1 MVNDQKHTFPHK
13 TNHMNQSNKYII
25 MFLAFLLPGVLLAQQ
40 TNSRNYIISCIYK
53 QSGADPNDVSKV
65 VTQVQ
70 YLDGLGRPLQN
81 VTVGQSPSGSDFVQ
95 PIEFD
100 AAGRQSKQ
108 FLPYVATGNGAYQSN
123 GVTNAATWYTTN
135 SAGLQATDL
144 ASPFTETFFEP
155 SPTSRASGQKAPG
168 AKSANSNIKYKT
180 NCCGELK
187 RYDYDIPT
195 NVISQPGGYAP
206 GTITYI
212 QTTDEEGKTVMEYT
226 DLLGRTVCRQVVAVP
241 GAGPGAVILSTYYV
255 YDDIGLLRAVLQPQY
270 QDQASL
276 TDYAFTYDYDEFGRV
291 AIKRTPGGGIT
302 ELVYDQFDRLV
313 ASRDANQFARGVWSF
328 TKYDA
333 QNRPV
338 VTGEIASNATRTVWA
353 TNVAAIAEH
362 HEERSNGTTA
372 GYTLDKTA
380 PLNATEANLLTI
392 TFYDDYGFSKA
403 VNLAYNAL
411 YYPSYNANVK
421 GQITGSRVRMLPGNG
436 AAGGW
441 LTSVTY
447 YDGEYRPIQTDREL
461 YDLGAGAIERSSTQY
476 KYDLAPVIDIQT
488 TVHLFPGNFDTGYEI
503 SFQHDH
509 ADRVLKAVETVDF
522 DNDIIEVNTS
532 AYRYNAVGQLQN
544 KWFHSMDGVN
554 YLRKTDYTHNIR
566 GWLTDGKTVY
576 KKAVGDPPLPFFGF
590 GLSYA
595 NGANYTNG
603 NISQMQWQ
611 NKDEAAF
618 TKGLSFS
625 YDGANR
631 LLGSSGLNGYV
642 ETENGLTYDKNGN
655 IKTLVR
661 GGAVLDN
668 LNYTYLGNRLS
679 TVNDASGSNLGVKSG
694 ASSYGYDGN
703 GNMTNDG
710 NRGATLTYNYL
721 NLPKTV
727 TMAGK
732 TFIYDYDAAGSKHKY
747 VTDTMTVKYAGGF
760 EYRQV
765 GAANQLFRFSL
776 QEGQAVLRGNKVSFE
791 YFLKDHLGNVRVVF
805 NAKGETL
812 QRTDYYPFGLEIDKN
827 NPIQPQN
834 ARNGIN
840 RYLYNGKEF
849 QVGTG
854 YLDFGA
860 RMYDPLIGRMTTVD
874 RFTEKYVNVSGF
886 QFALNNPISNID
898 VNGDSA
904 WKITNQ
910 WNSSFIKQFAK
921 ELPSYI
927 QKFAAG
933 KDKYTCDDLGLSVA
947 MEFAKDNQLPF
958 HWETESKSFDAASEE
973 YSDFSTFSHDV
984 KATSGA
990 PDFQNSENTVSV
1002 NPKDANTG
1010 SILLN
1015 AMKSNGRAHHVQMV
1029 MGRSNDGNSL
1039 LIKQGNFNSL
1049 GRILGSDDPSSMR
1062 YLGIGIQTGTY
1073 NQKTDTWR
1081 NITNGTAKKNF
1092 SSEERLIYKA
1102 YNFINWNK

>member
-1 MVNDQKHTFPHK
+1 MVNDQKHTFPQK
-13 TNHMNQSNKYII
+13 TNQMNQSNKYII
-25 MFLAFLLPGVLLAQQ
+25 ILLLFLFPGIALAQQ

-100 AAGRQSKQ
+100 AAGRQAKQ
-108 FLPYVATGNGAYQSN
+108 YLPYVAAGNGAYQNN
-123 GVTNAATWYTTN
+123 GITNAAAWYTAN

-168 AKSANSNIKYKT
+168 VKSANSNIKYKT

-313 ASRDANQFARGVWSF
+313 ASRDANQLARGVWSF

-338 VTGEIASNATRTVWA
+338 VTGEIASNATRTVLA

-403 VNLAYNAL
+403 VNFAFDNLFT
-411 YYPSYNANVK
+411 PSFNPNVK
-421 GQITGSRVRMLPGNG
+421 GQITGGRVRMLPGNG
-436 AAGGW
+436 GAGNF
-441 LTSVTY
+441 LTNAIY
-447 YDGEYRPIQTDREL
+447 YDAEYRPIQFVRDL
-461 YDLGAGAIERSSTQY
+461 YDLGATAYERHVKIY
-476 KYDLAPVIDIQT
+476 KYDLAPIVEQEE
-488 TVHLFPGNFDTGYEI
+488 TVQWHSASIGYSHSKVFEY
-503 SFQHDH
+503 DH
-509 ADRVLKAVETVDF
+509 ADRLLEIGEQVGTPQDVQDGLQA
-522 DNDIIEVNTS
+522 
-532 AYRYNAVGQLQN
+532 AYRYNALGQLQS
-544 KWFHSMDGVN
+544 KWFHSVDGVK
-554 YLRKTDYTHNIR
+554 YLRRTDYINNIR

-576 KKAVGDPPLPFFGF
+576 KKDANDPDLSFFGF

-603 NISQMQWQ
+603 NISQMQWL
-611 NKDEAAF
+611 NKDDVSY

-625 YDGANR
+625 YDGVNR
-631 LLGSSGLNGYV
+631 LAGSSGLVGYTD
-642 ETENGLTYDKNGN
+642 TESGITYDKNGN
-655 IKTLVR
+655 VKTLVR

-668 LNYTYLGNRLS
+668 LTYTYLGNRLS
-679 TVNDASGSNLGVKSG
+679 AVNDASGSNSGVKG
-694 ASSYGYDGN
+694 GSSNFTYDGN
-703 GNMTNDG
+703 GNMTVDG

-727 TMAGK
+727 TIGGK
-732 TFIYDYDAAGSKHKY
+732 TLTYDYDASGTKHKY
-747 VTDTMTVKYAGGF
+747 VTDTLILKYEGAF

-765 GAANQLFRFSL
+765 GGANILYRVAL
-776 QEGQAVLRGNKVSFE
+776 TEGQAMIKDGTPLFE
-791 YFLKDHLGNVRVVF
+791 YYLKDHLDNVRVVF

-812 QRTDYYPFGLEIDKN
+812 QRTDYYPFGLEVDRN
-827 NPIQPQN
+827 NPVQPQN
-834 ARNGIN
+834 IRNGIN
-840 RYLYNGKEF
+840 RYNFLRKET
-849 QVGTG
+849 QIGTE
-854 YLDFGA
+854 YIDLSRRF
-860 RMYDPLIGRMTTVD
+860 YDPTIGRFMQID
-874 RFTEKYVNVSGF
+874 PLTELQESQSVYQYGW
-886 QFALNNPISNID
+886 NNPILRSD
-898 VNGDSA
+898 PNGDYPDGPVNDPFLIPRLVTTAFFDTKHAIINTTARAFGSDIRA
-904 WKITNQ
+904 GYKVEGGQQIFETQ
-910 WNSSFIKQFAK
+910 ISKQAVDNSVVGQVK
-921 ELPSYI
+921 EAVNAVADVALVATAGSNPANPGNLLVKTSES
-927 QKFAAG
+927 QVVKAG
-933 KDKYTCDDLGLSVA
+933 KEVV
-947 MEFAKDNQLPF
+947 
-958 HWETESKSFDAASEE
+958 KSGIE
-973 YSDFSTFSHDV
+973 
-984 KATSGA
+984 GA
-990 PDFQNSENTVSV
+990 REAQKLTL
-1002 NPKDANTG
+1002 K
-1010 SILLN
+1010 
-1015 AMKSNGRAHHVQMV
+1015 GRAPKEIDRVDIP
-1029 MGRSNDGNSL
+1029 RKDPN
-1039 LIKQGNFNSL
+1039 GNFLHGQQPHAHIEDKSKVAINQD
-1049 GRILGSDDPSSMR
+1049 GSYKHGDKP
-1062 YLGIGIQTGTY
+1062 LT
-1073 NQKTDTWR
+1073 QKV
-1081 NITNGTAKKNF
+1081 TNWLKNHGWD
-1092 SSEERLIYKA
+1092 L
-1102 YNFINWNK
+1102 

>member
-1 MVNDQKHTFPHK
+1 MVNDQKHTFPQK
-13 TNHMNQSNKYII
+13 TNQMNQSNKYII
-25 MFLAFLLPGVLLAQQ
+25 ILLLFLFPGIALAQQ

-100 AAGRQSKQ
+100 AAGRQAKQ
-108 FLPYVATGNGAYQSN
+108 YLPYVAAGNGAYQNN
-123 GVTNAATWYTTN
+123 GITNAAAWYTAN

-168 AKSANSNIKYKT
+168 VKSANSNIKYKT

-313 ASRDANQFARGVWSF
+313 ASRDANQLARGVWSF

-338 VTGEIASNATRTVWA
+338 VTGEIASNATRTVLA

-403 VNLAYNAL
+403 ANLAYNAL
-411 YYPSYNANVK
+411 YYPSNNANVK
-421 GQITGSRVRMLPGNG
+421 GQVTGGRVRMLPGNG

-461 YDLGAGAIERSSTQY
+461 YDLGAGAIERASTQY
-476 KYDLAPVIDIQT
+476 KYDLAAVIENQT
-488 TVHLFPGNFDTGYEI
+488 IVQWLSANNGTGYETNYEY
-503 SFQHDH
+503 DH
-509 ADRVLKAVETVDF
+509 ADRLLKAQSMVDMTVDIR
-522 DNDIIEVNTS
+522 DAGTS
-532 AYRYNAVGQLQN
+532 YRYNTLGQMQN
-544 KWFHSMDGVN
+544 KWFHNIDGTF
-554 YLRKTDYTHNIR
+554 YLRKTNYTYNIR
-566 GWLTDGKTVY
+566 GWMTDGKTVY
-576 KKAVGDPPLPFFGF
+576 KKAVNDPELSFYGF

-603 NISQMQWQ
+603 NISKMQWMG
-611 NKDEAAF
+611 KDEVSY
-618 TKGLSFS
+618 TKGLSFT

-631 LLGSSGLNGYV
+631 LTGSSGIGNYAD
-642 ETENGLTYDKNGN
+642 TEGGITYDKNGN
-655 IKTLVR
+655 LKTLVR
-661 GGAVLDN
+661 SVAVVDN
-668 LNYTYLGNRLS
+668 LTYSYLGNRLS
-679 TVNDASGSNLGVKSG
+679 VVTDASGNNLGVKNG
-694 ASSYGYDGN
+694 ASNYAHDGN
-703 GNMTNDG
+703 GNIISDG
-710 NRGATLTYNYL
+710 NRGATINYNYL

-727 TMAGK
+727 TVGGK
-732 TFIYDYDAAGSKHKY
+732 TVTYDYDASGMKHKY
-747 VTDTMTVKYAGGF
+747 VADTLTLKYAGAF

-765 GAANQLFRFSL
+765 GAVNTLYRISL
-776 QEGQAVLRGNKVSFE
+776 AEEQVMLRNNKIEAE
-791 YFLKDHLGNVRVVF
+791 YYLKDHLGNTRVVF
-805 NAKGETL
+805 GEKGNIL
-812 QRTDYYPFGLEIDKN
+812 QKTDYYPFGLEIDRNSPIQTPAARNNVNRYSFLGKETQIGTGYIDLSRRFYDPTIGRFMQVDPLTELQESQSVYQYGWN
-827 NPIQPQN
+827 NPILHSDPNGDYPDGPGDDPFLIARLVTTAFFDTKHAIINTTARAFGSDIRAGYKVEGGQQIFETQISKQAVDNSVVGQVKEAVN
-834 ARNGIN
+834 AVADVALVATAGSNPANPGN
-840 RYLYNGKEF
+840 LLVKTSESQVVKAGKE
-849 QVGTG
+849 VVKSGIE
-854 YLDFGA
+854 GA
-860 RMYDPLIGRMTTVD
+860 R
-874 RFTEKYVNVSGF
+874 E
-886 QFALNNPISNID
+886 A
-898 VNGDSA
+898 
-904 WKITNQ
+904 
-910 WNSSFIKQFAK
+910 
-921 ELPSYI
+921 
-927 QKFAAG
+927 QKLTL
-933 KDKYTCDDLGLSVA
+933 K
-947 MEFAKDNQLPF
+947 
-958 HWETESKSFDAASEE
+958 
-973 YSDFSTFSHDV
+973 
-984 KATSGA
+984 
-990 PDFQNSENTVSV
+990 
-1002 NPKDANTG
+1002 
-1010 SILLN
+1010 
-1015 AMKSNGRAHHVQMV
+1015 GRAPKEIDRVDIP
-1029 MGRSNDGNSL
+1029 RKDPN
-1039 LIKQGNFNSL
+1039 GNFLHGQQPHAHIEDKSKVAINQD
-1049 GRILGSDDPSSMR
+1049 GSYKHGDKP
-1062 YLGIGIQTGTY
+1062 LT
-1073 NQKTDTWR
+1073 QKV
-1081 NITNGTAKKNF
+1081 TNWLKNHGWD
-1092 SSEERLIYKA
+1092 L
-1102 YNFINWNK
+1102 